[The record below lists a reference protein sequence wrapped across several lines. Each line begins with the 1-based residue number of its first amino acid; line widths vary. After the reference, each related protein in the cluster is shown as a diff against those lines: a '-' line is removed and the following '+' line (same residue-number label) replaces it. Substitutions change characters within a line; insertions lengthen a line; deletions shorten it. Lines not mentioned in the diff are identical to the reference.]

1 MYTED
6 INSKM
11 CVGDIENL
19 LGEGKRPLEEK
30 MYTDEMIAKVSALYI
45 SDIMLYISVLKN
57 GGAELLPWLRRN
69 KSY

>member
-1 MYTED
+1 
-6 INSKM
+6 
-11 CVGDIENL
+11 
-19 LGEGKRPLEEK
+19 